1 MAEVLAIP
9 GLESVYFI
17 THDVDLALTHAD
29 RILLFRD
36 GRIVADGPPMEVI
49 VDEAR
54 WRACNLTPT
63 TLMQANARWGRH
75 DGRFLDA
82 ESLARRILASGQDE
96 RERPEGGSAST
107 KPG

>member
-1 MAEVLAIP
+1 MREVLAIP

-36 GRIVADGPPMEVI
+36 GRIVADGPPKEVI

-54 WRACNLTPT
+54 WISCNLTRT
-63 TLMQANARWGRH
+63 TLMQANTRWGGPG
-75 DGRFLDA
+75 DRFLDA
-82 ESLARRILASGQDE
+82 ESLANRIAQSERVALAGA
-96 RERPEGGSAST
+96 EGGSGVDA
-107 KPG
+107 P